1 MRKGKANS
9 PGDGLMT
16 TNKYAAYLGKT
27 PVDPEGLKG
36 RRRLTQR
43 STIKKNR
50 AIHQEADRDNTPD
63 RLWLRFYLTAVAGN
77 HLRG

>member
-1 MRKGKANS
+1 MRKGKASS

-36 RRRLTQR
+36 RRRLTQKKYDQKRTGR
-43 STIKKNR
+43 STKKQIATIR
-50 AIHQEADRDNTPD
+50 QTDCGYDLIAT
-63 RLWLRFYLTAVAGN
+63 
-77 HLRG
+77 